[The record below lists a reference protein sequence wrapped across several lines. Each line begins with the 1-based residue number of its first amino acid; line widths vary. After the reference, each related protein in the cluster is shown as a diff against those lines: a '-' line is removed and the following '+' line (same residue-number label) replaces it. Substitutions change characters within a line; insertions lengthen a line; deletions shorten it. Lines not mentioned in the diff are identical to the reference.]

1 MNITPETEI
10 IIAFLQKMSTQD
22 NRCTAF
28 PIYYV
33 IRSAEWVITEEG
45 YGDDRVT
52 YVAKDDYEDVIT
64 EEEWENLPETEDDL
78 TQEQKDSVE
87 QADQMTQEDYKPF
100 YEKKIWR
107 EHRMFLTETDA
118 EWHLKAQAHHYSSD
132 AHTYVK
138 CAADAPELREFLL
151 ALFKHFGVE
160 PRKDK
165 GTM

>member
-1 MNITPETEI
+1 MPERIVSDEQI
-10 IIAFLQKMSTQD
+10 IREFLEKMSTQD

-52 YVAKDDYEDVIT
+52 YVEKDCYENTIT
-64 EEEWENLPETEDDL
+64 QEAWEKLPENEEDAVEDDDGNKFC
-78 TQEQKDSVE
+78 QDDFR
-87 QADQMTQEDYKPF
+87 AF

-118 EWHLKAQAHHYSSD
+118 EWHLKAQSHHYSKD

-138 CAADAPELREFLL
+138 CAADAPELKAFLL
-151 ALFKHFGVE
+151 ALFRTYNVP
-160 PRKDK
+160 PRKDP